1 MFLFCKN
8 RNDVVEADDLIIKE
22 EKFISAATRE
32 HCAKTKDISNV
43 TMPKGEIVLVFP
55 VRMIDTL
62 LYKIFHVF

>member
-32 HCAKTKDISNV
+32 HCAKT
-43 TMPKGEIVLVFP
+43 FP
-55 VRMIDTL
+55 MSPCLREK
-62 LYKIFHVF
+62 LYWFFPFV